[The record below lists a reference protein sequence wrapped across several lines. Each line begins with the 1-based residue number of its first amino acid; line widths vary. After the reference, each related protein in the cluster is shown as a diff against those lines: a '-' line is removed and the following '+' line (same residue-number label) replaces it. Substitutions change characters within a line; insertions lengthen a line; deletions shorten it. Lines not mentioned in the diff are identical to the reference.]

1 MTLQPHSII
10 IMTNTV
16 ADTTTGVII
25 YAIAVLGVL
34 VGVLIVVFINNAIQG
49 RRDSERKKVKVDDQ
63 QGRSEPGK
71 GTSLSKAL

>member
-1 MTLQPHSII
+1 
-10 IMTNTV
+10 MTNIV

-34 VGVLIVVFINNAIQG
+34 VGVLIVVLINNAIQG

-63 QGRSEPGK
+63 QERSEPGK